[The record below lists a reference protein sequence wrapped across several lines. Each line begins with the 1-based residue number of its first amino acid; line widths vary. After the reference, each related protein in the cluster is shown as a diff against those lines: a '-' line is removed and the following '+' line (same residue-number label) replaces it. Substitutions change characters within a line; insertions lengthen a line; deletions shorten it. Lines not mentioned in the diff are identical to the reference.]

1 MAEKL
6 HELIQQETAI
16 AKEGGLGAISL
27 KMNGLQYRPLI
38 NDLYE
43 ASLAGVQINLIV
55 RGICCLVPGQEYSR
69 NIKLVRLVDNY
80 LEHGRIWAFGPD
92 GCRGVYITSSD
103 WQNRNIRRR
112 LEIAVPIVNTALQHE
127 LMQIMDMIMND
138 NSKVHIIDSN
148 LNNIK
153 LVRKTCEKEIRAQR
167 DIYDLIGQ
175 WQ

>member
-55 RGICCLVPGQEYSR
+55 RGICCLVPGK
-69 NIKLVRLVDNY
+69 NTV
-80 LEHGRIWAFGPD
+80 G
-92 GCRGVYITSSD
+92 TS
-103 WQNRNIRRR
+103 N
-112 LEIAVPIVNTALQHE
+112 
-127 LMQIMDMIMND
+127 
-138 NSKVHIIDSN
+138 
-148 LNNIK
+148 
-153 LVRKTCEKEIRAQR
+153 
-167 DIYDLIGQ
+167 
-175 WQ
+175 